1 VYLTLFVIGT
11 VVTNALALVMLI
23 RGLRA
28 KTRSGC
34 SERAAWC
41 VLLGILQ
48 GGVSVACYAAA
59 LVAAFAGVANVDP
72 SEKAT
77 VLSQSISGAMRIVS
91 CGVLA
96 TLPPFIYACVLFVR
110 RYRFPTAAPTPAAT
124 SEQS

>member
-1 VYLTLFVIGT
+1 MYLTLFVIGT
-11 VVTNALALVMLI
+11 VVTNALALVMLV

-34 SERAAWC
+34 SARAAWC

-48 GGVSVACYAAA
+48 GGVLVASYAAA
-59 LVAAFAGVANVDP
+59 LVAGFARVANVDP
-72 SEKAT
+72 SAKAN
-77 VLSQSISGAMRIVS
+77 VLSESISGAMQIVS

-110 RYRFPTAAPTPAAT
+110 RYRFTN
-124 SEQS
+124 EQS